1 MFPWKKK
8 NGGTKKP
15 FPWEVLMFGPED
27 FDVTADVSSRN
38 EDGDV
43 DAEIDEDCEM
53 NDDGDVEE
61 SDPIFE

>member
-1 MFPWKKK
+1 
-8 NGGTKKP
+8 
-15 FPWEVLMFGPED
+15 MFGPED

-43 DAEIDEDCEM
+43 DAELDEDCEM